1 MGTNN
6 AIGNPL
12 FFQEPPVRTVTFHHS
27 WNDHNKWMGYF
38 GGSINPYWPFTLSRM
53 VFYPD
58 FTNKV
63 NKAEQYARSAT
74 GIQVGDGVRLLP
86 LFLKYLKKSADE
98 MEEGLKLYRAAAL
111 ASPIS
116 KRQKAVREVLIAEQ
130 LHRMMASDHAV
141 LEFEDLRLKLS
152 PEQDA
157 RKAASTLDRMEG
169 ILREE
174 IARTGLS
181 LLAATRDSRLGFQ
194 YEQDYVY
201 TPYSLNEKL
210 LLLHETLA
218 KHLPAARKAK
228 VNGSTER

>member
-1 MGTNN
+1 
-6 AIGNPL
+6 
-12 FFQEPPVRTVTFHHS
+12 
-27 WNDHNKWMGYF
+27 MGYF

-74 GIQVGDGVRLLP
+74 GIQVSDGVRLLP
-86 LFLKYLKKSADE
+86 VFLKYLKKSAEE

-111 ASPIS
+111 TSPRS

-130 LHRMMASDHAV
+130 LHRMMESDHAI

-152 PEQDA
+152 SEQDLS
-157 RKAASTLDRMEG
+157 KAASTLDRMET

-174 IARTGLS
+174 IARTNLS

-210 LLLHETLA
+210 LLLHETLD
-218 KHLPAARKAK
+218 KHLPAARKTK
-228 VNGSTER
+228 VSSSTAR